1 MENDLKLKSE
11 LNSTVS
17 KLKSYITRKPMRL
30 SDYFPMG
37 NYDKLNSTIKHGEYA
52 TSPDILK
59 NKTFRKTN
67 KFRSR
72 AKDVFS
78 RPSTTAGT
86 MKTKTLHEK
95 SQSLGSS
102 YQSRVVTSSSLLNSY
117 IKHKKD

>member
-17 KLKSYITRKPMRL
+17 KLKSYITREPMRL
-30 SDYFPMG
+30 SDY
-37 NYDKLNSTIKHGEYA
+37 YDKLNSTIKHGEYA